1 MIEKKIEK
9 AINKQINHELT
20 AAYSYMAMAAY
31 FAEISLDGFATFM
44 HKQREEETQ
53 HANRLYQYLLDRDG
67 KVDLPPISSPKMQFN
82 GVKDVFDTAL
92 ALEQNNTAA
101 INHVYQV
108 AAQHKDYATLSA
120 LQWFLDEQVEEEKSM
135 RDMLE
140 IVKFAGGD
148 KGAILVLNQQ
158 IAKGAI
164 PGVQGG
170 GLDGGG
176 GGGA

>member
-1 MIEKKIEK
+1 MIEGKIEK
-9 AINKQINHELT
+9 AINEQINHELT

-31 FAEISLDGFATFM
+31 FTEISLDGFAVWM
-44 HKQREEETQ
+44 LRQREEETQ

-67 KVDLPPISSPKMQFN
+67 KVVLPPIASPKTEFQ
-82 GVKDVFDTAL
+82 GVQDVFEVAL
-92 ALEQNNTAA
+92 KLEENNTAS

-108 AAQHKDYATLSA
+108 AAQYKDYATLSA

-135 RDMLE
+135 RDMLDM
-140 IVKFAGGD
+140 VKFAGTD

-158 IAKGAI
+158 IAKGEV

-170 GLDGGG
+170 GMNEAGE
-176 GGGA
+176 